1 VHHHLRLVDA
11 TKNRFRS
18 YSMTEQRTLFG
29 TTDLIITWGR
39 IGWRQR
45 SRVETFSDASQLEKR
60 RGELLN
66 RRRLHGYE
74 VAR

>member
-1 VHHHLRLVDA
+1 MTQHFRLVDV

-18 YSMTEQRTLFG
+18 YSMTEQRSLFG
-29 TTDLIITWGR
+29 AIDLVITWGR

-45 SRVETFSDASQLEKR
+45 SRVETFRDADQLEKR
-60 RGELLN
+60 RDELLN

-74 VAR
+74 VVA

>member
-1 VHHHLRLVDA
+1 MSHHLRLVDPP
-11 TKNRFRS
+11 KNRFRS

-29 TTDLIITWGR
+29 DVDLVITWGR

-45 SRVETFSDASQLEKR
+45 SRVETFSSVEHLDKR
-60 RGELLN
+60 RDELLN

-74 VAR
+74 VVG